1 MTARDGYCPG
11 YVLSADSF
19 SRTSV
24 EAYAVAALAER
35 DRVVERLEAARQRC
49 KDAQAL
55 LRRLD
60 ALAGGA
66 AGPDLHSSDRVRAD
80 G

>member
-1 MTARDGYCPG
+1 MSARDGYCPG
-11 YVLSADSF
+11 YMLSAESF
-19 SRTSV
+19 RRASV
-24 EAYAVAALAER
+24 EAYVVAALAER
-35 DRVVERLEAARQRC
+35 DRVVERLDAAQLRC
-49 KDAQAL
+49 KDAQNL